1 MASIGASLMPETVRL
16 LVGTFANKLDPM
28 TAMAAPPLL
37 APLGAMQE
45 GDTYLTR
52 PETIPEGAYDAEF
65 VGRLKE
71 LDVAVEQKSAQD
83 VRAIKG
89 TVVVGAIDVKSGVM
103 RAVETPGVY
112 GFAGAY

>member
-1 MASIGASLMPETVRL
+1 
-16 LVGTFANKLDPM
+16 
-28 TAMAAPPLL
+28 
-37 APLGAMQE
+37 
-45 GDTYLTR
+45 LTR

-71 LDVAVEQKSAQD
+71 LGVAVEQKSAQD